1 MISMQWPQNL
11 RTLPQPLRKCFC
23 LHYFAAKFM
32 IWNWKL
38 IWRSKKDQKV
48 KFCNYDF
55 YESLLWLYQITYL
68 VPTYLVLAQ
77 FKKQCICIFSTTKP
91 SLLHIIHIER
101 ATNQSKQKALPRT
114 DPCVHGGRLRLLP
127 LRCYCGRLLAGG
139 GRLLQLENDLS
150 WSVSGF
156 RVFVTTK
163 VKLETFTDYY
173 PINLSTMSL
182 N

>member
-77 FKKQCICIFSTTKP
+77 FKKQYICIFSTTKP
-91 SLLHIIHIER
+91 SLLYVIHIER

-114 DPCVHGGRLRLLP
+114 ETPVCTEAAWG
-127 LRCYCGRLLAGG
+127 CYRFAATAAVFWREAEGYCSWKTTSVDQCLAS
-139 GRLLQLENDLS
+139 ECLS
-150 WSVSGF
+150 QQKW
-156 RVFVTTK
+156 
-163 VKLETFTDYY
+163 
-173 PINLSTMSL
+173 N
-182 N
+182 